1 VRVNRVKKDLKEG
14 KLAVG
19 ALLPF
24 YSPAAVEIL
33 GYSGCDFVIL
43 DSEHGPLTLTEIEN
57 MVRAADC
64 VSVVPLVRVESNVE
78 SLILRVLDT
87 GVLGVQIPHV
97 STRMDAESAVRAVKY
112 YPLGERGLANSVRAA
127 GYTSISAQEYVRQ
140 SNDNSLVT
148 IQVEDIKAVANLEDI
163 LNVEGIDV
171 VFIGQNDLA
180 QSMGFTGQSSH
191 PKVQKVVDKVLSMT
205 LEKGLSVGISTNV
218 EDSQKWIKLGA
229 KFISLSFVP
238 TMLKSWKGVFKE
250 IRGHE

>member
-1 VRVNRVKKDLKEG
+1 MRANRVKKDLKEG
-14 KLAVG
+14 KLVVG

-33 GYSGCDFVIL
+33 GYSGSDFVIF

-64 VSVVPLVRVESNVE
+64 TSVVPLVRVESNVE
-78 SLILRVLDT
+78 SLILRILDT

-97 STRMDAESAVRAVKY
+97 CTRMDAEAGVRAVKY
-112 YPLGERGLANSVRAA
+112 YPLGDRGLADSVRAA
-127 GYTSISAQEYVRQ
+127 GYTSISAREYVVQ

-148 IQVEDIKAVANLEDI
+148 VQIEDIKAIPDLEDI

-171 VFIGQNDLA
+171 VFIGRNDLA
-180 QSMGFTGQSSH
+180 QSMGFTGQFGH
-191 PKVQKVVDKVLSMT
+191 PKVQEVVDRVLLMT
-205 LEKGLSVGISTNV
+205 LGKGLSVGISTNV
-218 EDSQKWIKLGA
+218 EDSEKWIKRGA

-238 TMLKSWKGVFKE
+238 TMLRSWRGMFKE
-250 IRGHE
+250 IRSHE